1 MNTVLPPKPLIF
13 PLSSEPFHRHTRRLF
28 PVGIRRIACWRKNSS
43 SNNRQQS
50 KSIDFLFSLS
60 ALDLVGIAWRYP
72 GISGLGSGILRLV
85 GLVLFTIRHSHS
97 VGILQHC
104 IASICG
110 RCRHSHGWPRWLSAD
125 PMHATY
131 RSHSRRGT
139 GSYFLMNC
147 DHDDTAS
154 GLLTLAAPE
163 LSTIATTCPSEA
175 FSQHQCT
182 NISPDNLLGSVRHTP
197 NLAHFLC
204 RPNTI
209 PRPGKPRDA
218 VDENER
224 STFSHAVVCMAL
236 PGDLE
241 RREWGTKYQLRGRK
255 SLE

>member
-1 MNTVLPPKPLIF
+1 MNTALPLQTLIF
-13 PLSSEPFHRHTRRLF
+13 LLSSEPLHHHTRRLF
-28 PVGIRRIACWRKNSS
+28 PRRGPKHGLLAQGLII
-43 SNNRQQS
+43 QQS
-50 KSIDFLFSLS
+50 PANTSIDFLFSLS

-110 RCRHSHGWPRWLSAD
+110 RCRHSHGRPRWLSAD

-147 DHDDTAS
+147 DHDKTAS
-154 GLLTLAAPE
+154 GLLTFAAPE
-163 LSTIATTCPSEA
+163 LSTIATTCPFEA

-209 PRPGKPRDA
+209 HRPGKPEMQWTRMSGPRFRMQWFA
-218 VDENER
+218 W
-224 STFSHAVVCMAL
+224 L
-236 PGDLE
+236 
-241 RREWGTKYQLRGRK
+241 YQAIWRGGAGGRK
-255 SLE
+255 Y